1 MSMKCWLRTMTKEV
15 YDGTVLVFRKSSLDE
30 TVKHVDEV
38 RKQVAKRK
46 FKLRRKIA
54 KGTVKASEV
63 PLTI

>member
-1 MSMKCWLRTMTKEV
+1 MTKEV